1 MKSHKCDHNYYH
13 TEDGVNCAAHSQ
25 HSLLAVV
32 TNRAILIKNW
42 LQKYILACWFV
53 CHCFLIRSLNY
64 WKHPQSFTDWHNWTD
79 QHYKSTPS
87 NITDGSESFFFLFFS
102 SHSPGPKRNKMDTSV
117 TVSSKCK
124 GQSHKTMSI
133 NKNFE
138 EKLSQCTQRLCFGK
152 IYIIIYTLS
161 DIQQSGT
168 VVTAGMNCWHS
179 AEARA
184 NLKKNSVVSEWTAL
198 LPINSIIT

>member
-152 IYIIIYTLS
+152 IYIIIY
-161 DIQQSGT
+161 IY
-168 VVTAGMNCWHS
+168 VIRHS
-179 AEARA
+179 AIWYCCDSRDELLAFGWGQGQ
-184 NLKKNSVVSEWTAL
+184 LEEELSSVWVDCL
-198 LPINSIIT
+198 ITY